1 MSKQVVTI
9 RDVVSGESLASAE
22 KQVGVRLFEGAWY
35 FDPAA
40 VNLEH
45 LVVTDR
51 TYICPYKGTCYWIDL
66 EAPGHQA
73 QNVAFTYFQVHEG
86 YEFIK
91 DKIAFYAG
99 QHEATVEEQGS
110 NFDRVITRSWQE

>member
-1 MSKQVVTI
+1 MAKKRVISIKNRINNNCIAVGTEDDQV
-9 RDVVSGESLASAE
+9 
-22 KQVGVRLFEGAWY
+22 QLFEGAWY
-35 FDPAA
+35 FDPG
-40 VNLEH
+40 VVDMTH

-66 EAPGHQA
+66 QLPNHTIQD
-73 QNVAFTYFQVHEG
+73 VSFTYFKVNPG

-99 QHEATVEEQGS
+99 KREATMQDASVHGPATKID
-110 NFDRVITRSWQE
+110 N